1 MLFSNPQKV
10 DNSLLEELIIFQS
23 KLELGIFFYCL
34 LEIVLNVFNPD
45 ISMVVTLVA
54 LGIILKAKYNFHY
67 GTQKA
72 YK

>member
-1 MLFSNPQKV
+1 MLCCEKM

-34 LEIVLNVFNPD
+34 LEILFNALSPD
-45 ISMVVTLVA
+45 MGMIFALVG
-54 LGIILKAKYNFHY
+54 LGVILKAKYNFHY